1 MMNLPRQWIVFSLEL
16 TCINI
21 GEGEVKVNFNNLR
34 RQLAIQ
40 YNSLATELN
49 RKIDSANKDKSSG
62 LTYPGTFFPED
73 IKYELDSIHNCIATL
88 LCIYDE
94 NQRFGAIELDLIE
107 FAPEQD

>member
-21 GEGEVKVNFNNLR
+21 GEGEVKVDFNNLR

-40 YNSLATELN
+40 YNKLVIELN
-49 RKIDSANKDKSSG
+49 RHVDGEKIQPYGLDHKDAFVTG
-62 LTYPGTFFPED
+62 D
-73 IKYELDSIHNCIATL
+73 IKDELDSIHNCIATL
-88 LCIYDE
+88 LCIYDKE
-94 NQRFGAIELDLIE
+94 RGFDDIELDLIE